1 MNFKHLLVI
10 TFSLICTACASVSTQ
25 QNIESSVAN
34 TSESVMFN
42 FKDPISKLTYVIY
55 KNEHVLD
62 EQARLD
68 VIKACK
74 LDKDGINEDDFVKF
88 VKFDRGSAQHCFDL
102 LKDYYIAEFL
112 LHASLEKDAY
122 REFQKSVSNYER
134 YYFNK

>member
-1 MNFKHLLVI
+1 MNLKHLLI
-10 TFSLICTACASVSTQ
+10 IAFSLISTACASVSTQ
-25 QNIESSVAN
+25 KNIETSVAN

-42 FKDPISKLTYVIY
+42 FKDPMSKLTYVIY

-68 VIKACK
+68 VINACR
-74 LDKDGINEDDFVKF
+74 LDKNGIDEDDFAKF
-88 VKFDRGSAQHCFDL
+88 VKFDKASARKCFNL

-122 REFQKSVSNYER
+122 RDFQKSVSNYEQ
-134 YYFNK
+134 YYFNN